1 MKRRLPPL
9 QRLLELAR
17 QDAKR
22 RPRPAAAADAAEV
35 CRIAQRALAALP
47 GRAEVESAP
56 LPKDQLRYRSAGWQP
71 AVSRIGNARGPVRW
85 ADVFERLCWRAAG
98 ATAAVCLA
106 LLLLHRPAPEPDVS
120 ALFLDWPAETGELF

>member
-1 MKRRLPPL
+1 MKRRLPSL

-17 QDAKR
+17 HDAQC
-22 RPRPAAAADAAEV
+22 RPQPVTAANAGEV
-35 CRIAQRALAALP
+35 RLIAQRALAALP
-47 GRAEVESAP
+47 GRAGF
-56 LPKDQLRYRSAGWQP
+56 KP
-71 AVSRIGNARGPVRW
+71 ATRPF

-120 ALFLDWPAETGELF
+120 TLLLDWPAETGALF

>member
-1 MKRRLPPL
+1 MKRRLPSL

-17 QDAKR
+17 HDAQR
-22 RPRPAAAADAAEV
+22 RARPVTSADAREV
-35 CRIAQRALAALP
+35 RHIAQRALAALP
-47 GRAEVESAP
+47 GRAGF
-56 LPKDQLRYRSAGWQP
+56 K
-71 AVSRIGNARGPVRW
+71 PVTRPF

-120 ALFLDWPAETGELF
+120 VLLLDWPAETGDLF